1 MRIFISLKEVVII
14 SKAALKKSKDIIILT
29 LRQYINNENNYKD
42 FINFESD
49 KAQDLLIEEFK
60 KMNIYD
66 STPET
71 LISFPYIT
79 ISGGAGQMSSAGIGG
94 DFATELYDPING
106 ELIGYRHGGYYDG
119 LNLNVEIGAIKNTEQ
134 EILNDLIST
143 ALRLHLRRKLE
154 SQGVLVKNII
164 NNGEATVQ
172 YDSRLIYT
180 STLQISI
187 FTEWYEDVMLL
198 PVDQI
203 IINPES

>member
-1 MRIFISLKEVVII
+1 MIII
-14 SKAALKKSKDIIILT
+14 SKAALKKSKDIIITT
-29 LRQYINNENNYKD
+29 LRQYINNEDNYKN
-42 FINFESD
+42 FINYESD

-79 ISGGAGQMSSAGIGG
+79 ISGGSGQMSSAGIGG
-94 DFATELYDPING
+94 DFATELYDPVNG

-119 LNLNVEIGAIKNTEQ
+119 LNLNVEIGALANAEQ

-154 SQGVLVKNII
+154 SQGILVKNIQ

-187 FTEWYEDVMLL
+187 FTEWYEDIMLL

-203 IINPES
+203 VIQP